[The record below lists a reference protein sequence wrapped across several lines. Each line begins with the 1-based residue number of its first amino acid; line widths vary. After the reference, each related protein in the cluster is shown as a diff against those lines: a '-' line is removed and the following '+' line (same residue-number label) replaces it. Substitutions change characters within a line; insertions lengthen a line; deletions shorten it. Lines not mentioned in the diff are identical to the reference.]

1 MLGTP
6 LNTFY
11 LLCWSPSSV
20 ILFINTTLY
29 YCMLLRHQ
37 ISDSSL
43 NLYQWSIT
51 GSIPFGHL
59 VLRGLRVIVW
69 SFYSKLYLSFLIV
82 SPFRKLTSTEIRALI
97 PSVPELIPHQAVRR
111 WGTIIAWSELL
122 PICKTEC
129 YVVSIIYSPII

>member
-20 ILFINTTLY
+20 TLLINKTVY
-29 YCMLLRHQ
+29 YWMLSRDQ

-43 NLYQWSIT
+43 NFYQWSIN
-51 GSIPFGHL
+51 GSIPFGHS
-59 VLRGLRVIVW
+59 VLRGLRVIIW
-69 SFYSKLYLSFLIV
+69 SFYSKLYLSFLTV
-82 SPFRKLTSTEIRALI
+82 SPFRKLTSIEIRALI
-97 PSVPELIPHQAVRR
+97 PTVLELIPHCPVRR
-111 WGTIIAWSELL
+111 RGTIAWSELL

-129 YVVSIIYSPII
+129 YLVSII